1 MYSLLSVRLGKMKD
15 LFCSPVKGVLIDI
28 SGVLKDGNKAIPGSI
43 EAFKRLV
50 TNETQTTVKGLVK
63 KLHNLGFNVN
73 EKDIFA
79 PIPAVIK
86 IVKNENLH
94 PFLLLHPDALED
106 FSDIDKNHPNCVIL
120 GDADYCFTYDAMNN
134 AFRALMQ
141 MEKPILISLG
151 KGKYYRAETGLTLDV
166 GPFTAALEYSTG
178 VQARIVGKPESSFF
192 LAAVNDI
199 GIKPDEALM
208 IGDDIASDV
217 GGAQKSGIRGVLVR
231 TGKFQPEDEN
241 HEVKPDCIVNDFNEI
256 IKLLFENQLS
266 SINA

>member
-43 EAFKRLV
+43 EAFKRLQDSKFPFRLV

-151 KGKYYRAETGLTLDV
+151 KGM
-166 GPFTAALEYSTG
+166 TAASSG
-178 VQARIVGKPESSFF
+178 KVQQFCTS
-192 LAAVNDI
+192 LN
-199 GIKPDEALM
+199 
-208 IGDDIASDV
+208 
-217 GGAQKSGIRGVLVR
+217 
-231 TGKFQPEDEN
+231 N
-241 HEVKPDCIVNDFNEI
+241 
-256 IKLLFENQLS
+256 FENCRLTKLKTLHAYLNDALLS
-266 SINA
+266 RLTKRKDKLILFLLYLFLM